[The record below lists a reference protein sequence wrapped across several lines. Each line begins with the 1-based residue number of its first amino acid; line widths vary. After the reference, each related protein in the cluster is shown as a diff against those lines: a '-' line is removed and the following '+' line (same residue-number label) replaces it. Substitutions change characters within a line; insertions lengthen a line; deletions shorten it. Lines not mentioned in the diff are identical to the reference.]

1 VVEAAGHVRE
11 VLDELGLVSF
21 VKTTGGKGLHV
32 VVPLARRAE
41 WEEVRSFSRAVCSL
55 LAKAAPDRYT
65 LASAKSK
72 RRGRILLDYQRN
84 ARGATAVEAYSTR
97 ARSGAPVAA
106 PIGWD
111 ELAAGVRPGELVVG
125 TVLDRLRTSDPW
137 KDYGA
142 VRQSLTAPMK
152 QRLGLR

>member
-1 VVEAAGHVRE
+1 
-11 VLDELGLVSF
+11 
-21 VKTTGGKGLHV
+21 
-32 VVPLARRAE
+32 
-41 WEEVRSFSRAVCSL
+41 
-55 LAKAAPDRYT
+55 
-65 LASAKSK
+65 
-72 RRGRILLDYQRN
+72 
-84 ARGATAVEAYSTR
+84 
-97 ARSGAPVAA
+97 VAA

-125 TVLDRLRTSDPW
+125 TVLDRLRTLVDPW